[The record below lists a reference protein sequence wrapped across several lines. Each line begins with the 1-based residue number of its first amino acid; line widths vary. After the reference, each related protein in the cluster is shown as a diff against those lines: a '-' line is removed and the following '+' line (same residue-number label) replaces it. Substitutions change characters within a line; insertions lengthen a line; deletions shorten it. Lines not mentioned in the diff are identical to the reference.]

1 MGVNIQK
8 QNSGLQSLVN
18 DNSSR
23 LFLFEVNNSL
33 YGKSEYERLRFE
45 QKLVIEVEFFKGC
58 SDNSIEA
65 KEQEMYMEEGLLYD
79 ILTEDQSYKMMA
91 TLKTYNEEIIGICCL
106 VANTK
111 YGKISNKKE
120 YLGIYHQYVNPL
132 FRNNGFSKLLFDSFS
147 DVLVK
152 YIPKSAILMQDH
164 VSERYQYNENVKVD
178 KFTWQDLEIE
188 YQE

>member
-1 MGVNIQK
+1 MN
-8 QNSGLQSLVN
+8 N
-18 DNSSR
+18 NSSR
-23 LFLFEVNNSL
+23 LFLFEVDNSL
-33 YGKSEYERLRFE
+33 YGKSEYERLQFE
-45 QKLVIEVEFFKGC
+45 PKLVVEVEFFKGC

-91 TLKTYNEEIIGICCL
+91 TLKTYNEEILGICCL

-111 YGKISNKKE
+111 YGRISNKE
-120 YLGIYHQYVNPL
+120 ECLGIYHQYVNPL

-147 DVLVK
+147 CVLSK
-152 YIPKSAILMQDH
+152 YIPKSVILMQDH
-164 VSERYQYNENVKVD
+164 VFDRYQYNENVKVD
-178 KFTWQDLEIE
+178 CFSWQDLVIE